1 MIEDR
6 FKSDMSGLAGGT
18 TNLVDTSRPSAGAS
32 GGNSEPKTSVNIA
45 DFIGSGDEDEDQD
58 IAQDVA
64 IAYSKPEEERNW
76 VEKRLI
82 DIYENQD
89 FEEESDIGEVFL
101 DPTRRGVTGYMS
113 EARMPGLLGA
123 FASMFGRPMAYT
135 GFGVNPYAPPDTSDN
150 EERRRDTRAAA
161 PSIPAPTVAAAP
173 ELTPAES
180 AYFARGVG
188 TGTAFDLTDPEDIKR
203 YLASLYAP
211 APSPLGREAS
221 AYGLRKK
228 EKRMRGLDIFKPV
241 SIL

>member
-18 TNLVDTSRPSAGAS
+18 TNLVDTSRPSVGGS
-32 GGNSEPKTSVNIA
+32 GGSSEPKTSVNIA
-45 DFIGSGDEDEDQD
+45 DFIGSGDEDENQD

-76 VEKRLI
+76 VENRLI
-82 DIYENQD
+82 DIYENQN
-89 FEEESDIGEVFL
+89 FEKESDIGEVFL
-101 DPTRRGVTGYMS
+101 DPTRQRVTGYTS

-150 EERRRDTRAAA
+150 EERRRTTA
-161 PSIPAPTVAAAP
+161 PSIPASTVAATP
-173 ELTPAES
+173 ELTPAET
-180 AYFARGVG
+180 AYFRRGVG
-188 TGTAFDLTDPEDIKR
+188 TGTTFDLTNPEDIKQ